1 MIGHTK
7 ILLEETRQ
15 IDNVYIYIYI
25 LCMGVILWRNQTLDR
40 REGRRDRGKVRGR
53 KDREREGSEE
63 KITNT

>member
-1 MIGHTK
+1 M
-7 ILLEETRQ
+7 
-15 IDNVYIYIYI
+15 YIYIYI